1 VSRIATRESSQS
13 VERIGSEE
21 SPLNP
26 PDWLLVVSLALAAS
40 GGVRGEEPDGPR
52 EPPKDKLSFGIGL
65 HYLKSCLC
73 RRDSGAGVSLEVAG
87 EYRHLLLGGSIF
99 LGTAR
104 TNVTSVSMQA
114 AYLFGEGAI
123 APYAG
128 AGVGWIQEFD
138 LEFYGARGVA
148 PSAGVGVLFFRD
160 KSLGRIAIGLEAVFS
175 TFLRPDPKPLNPF
188 GFVVFSIRL
197 ML

>member
-1 VSRIATRESSQS
+1 M
-13 VERIGSEE
+13 
-21 SPLNP
+21 NP
-26 PDWLLVVSLALAAS
+26 PSWLLVVFLALAAS
-40 GGVRGEEPDGPR
+40 GGVRAEEPDRPR
-52 EPPKDKLSFGIGL
+52 EPPEDKLSFGIGL
-65 HYLKSCLC
+65 HYLTPCLC
-73 RRDSGAGVSLEVAG
+73 LKDSGAGVSLDVAG
-87 EYRHLLLGGSIF
+87 EYRHLLLGGSLL
-99 LGTAR
+99 LGGGAR
-104 TNVTSVSMQA
+104 TIVTSVSIQA

-148 PSAGVGVLFFRD
+148 PIGGAGVLFFRD

-175 TFLRPDPKPLNPF
+175 TFLRPDRKPLDPF
-188 GFVVFSIRL
+188 GFVVFGIRL

>member
-1 VSRIATRESSQS
+1 
-13 VERIGSEE
+13 
-21 SPLNP
+21 LNP
-26 PDWLLVVSLALAAS
+26 PSWLLVVSLALAAS
-40 GGVRGEEPDGPR
+40 GVRAEEPDR
-52 EPPKDKLSFGIGL
+52 QLEPAEDKLSFGIGL
-65 HYLKSCLC
+65 HYLTSCPCLK
-73 RRDSGAGVSLEVAG
+73 DSGAGVSLEVAG
-87 EYRHLLLGGSIF
+87 EYRHLLLGGSLL
-99 LGTAR
+99 LGGGPR
-104 TNVTSVSMQA
+104 VIVTSASIQA

-123 APYAG
+123 SPYAG

-148 PSAGVGVLFFRD
+148 PIAGVGVLFFRD

>member
-1 VSRIATRESSQS
+1 
-13 VERIGSEE
+13 VERSEGFL
-21 SPLNP
+21 LNP
-26 PDWLLVVSLALAAS
+26 PSWLLVVSLALAAS
-40 GGVRGEEPDGPR
+40 SGVRAEEPDGPR
-52 EPPKDKLSFGIGL
+52 EPSEDKLSFGIGL

-73 RRDSGAGVSLEVAG
+73 LKDSGPGVSLEVAG
-87 EYRHLLLGGSIF
+87 EYRHLMLSGSLLLGV
-99 LGTAR
+99 AR
-104 TNVTSVSMQA
+104 TNVASASIQA
-114 AYLFGEGAI
+114 ACLFGEGAI

-138 LEFYGARGVA
+138 LEFYGAKGVA
-148 PSAGVGVLFFRD
+148 PIAGAGVLFFRD
-160 KSLGRIAIGLEAVFS
+160 KSLGRIAIGLEAVFP